1 MAQPEKLSR
10 RSAMREI
17 RTFEL
22 DHGEPAAA
30 WRVVQPLT
38 LQVMAGQV
46 WVTVEGDLRDYWLA
60 AGDTFELKRGE
71 RVWVSAG
78 QGGTRLVLAFGSDA
92 AGALGRPLFEAARRS
107 VRNWVPRWLQTI

>member
-1 MAQPEKLSR
+1 
-10 RSAMREI
+10 MREI

-30 WRVVQPLT
+30 WRVAQPLT

-46 WVTVEGDLRDYWLA
+46 WLTVEGDQRDYWLA
-60 AGDTFELKRGE
+60 SGDTFELNRGE

-78 QGGTRLVLAFGSDA
+78 QGGTRLALAFASHA
-92 AGALGRPLFEAARRS
+92 AGAQGRPVFEAARRS
-107 VRNWVPRWLQTI
+107 VRNWMPRWLQTI

>member
-1 MAQPEKLSR
+1 
-10 RSAMREI
+10 MREI

-22 DHGEPAAA
+22 DHGEPATA
-30 WRVVQPLT
+30 WCVAQPLT

-46 WVTVEGDLRDYWLA
+46 WLTVEGDQRDYWLA
-60 AGDTFELKRGE
+60 SGDTFVLNRGE

-78 QGGTRLVLAFGSDA
+78 QGGTRLALAFASDA
-92 AGALGRPLFEAARRS
+92 ASAKGRPGFEAARRQ